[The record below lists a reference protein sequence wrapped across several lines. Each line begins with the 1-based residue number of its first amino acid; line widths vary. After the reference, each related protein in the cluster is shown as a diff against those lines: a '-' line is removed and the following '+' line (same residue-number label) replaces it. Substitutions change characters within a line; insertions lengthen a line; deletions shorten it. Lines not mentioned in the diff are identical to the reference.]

1 MKLNKN
7 GVVALGSL
15 LAAAAGSSAMAAGV
29 DFSPITAGV
38 DWSTVITGIL
48 AVAALAAGVYVPSTV
63 MFFASAFELG
73 FGVKIV
79 LAALVLR
86 FILRRI
92 PLIG

>member
-48 AVAALAAGVYVPSTV
+48 AVAALAAGVYVAV
-63 MFFASAFELG
+63 KGAKMLLGMLKSA
-73 FGVKIV
+73 
-79 LAALVLR
+79 
-86 FILRRI
+86 
-92 PLIG
+92 